1 MLLLCGAFLETGI
14 TINIGVQGF
23 TLLCHMY
30 YFLYICIMIPK
41 EQNNGNT
48 QLNKERESFN
58 DRVNRFS
65 VLGKTKKVQWDASR
79 RHRNI

>member
-1 MLLLCGAFLETGI
+1 
-14 TINIGVQGF
+14 
-23 TLLCHMY
+23 
-30 YFLYICIMIPK
+30 MIPK

-48 QLNKERESFN
+48 QLNKEREFFN

-65 VLGKTKKVQWDASR
+65 VLGKTKKVQWDACR

>member
-1 MLLLCGAFLETGI
+1 
-14 TINIGVQGF
+14 
-23 TLLCHMY
+23 
-30 YFLYICIMIPK
+30 MIPK

-65 VLGKTKKVQWDASR
+65 VLGKTKNVQWDASR

>member
-1 MLLLCGAFLETGI
+1 
-14 TINIGVQGF
+14 
-23 TLLCHMY
+23 
-30 YFLYICIMIPK
+30 LYICSMIPK
-41 EQNNGNT
+41 EQKNGNT